1 MSIGL
6 LVLRVLVGSLFAAHG
21 AQKLFGWFGGYG
33 IKGTGGFFSS
43 LGYRPGPLMAAV
55 AGTSELGGGLLLATG
70 LATPLAAAMIV
81 GVMINAIFS
90 AKRNAGL
97 FGGYELDL
105 LYAAVAASVGFTGPG
120 AYSLDRAFGW
130 TLSGW
135 EWGVGAIALAIVT
148 AGAALVSRK
157 LPAAVTAATEA
168 QAA

>member
-55 AGTSELGGGLLLATG
+55 AGTSELGGGLLLAAG

-105 LYAAVAASVGFTGPG
+105 LYATVAASVGFTGPG

-130 TLSGW
+130 TLAGW
-135 EWGVGAIALAIVT
+135 EWGVGAIAVAIVA
-148 AGAALVSRK
+148 AGAALASRK
-157 LPAAVTAATEA
+157 VPVAAVTAAEA